1 MPDHDVDVPRFKPT
15 SIADFECLIGA
26 ERVDRI
32 LSKARQL
39 SDLRIVNV
47 SSTYY
52 GPFRPHGLRLIPET
66 WVTLGPCPVIAN
78 RPRS

>member
-15 SIADFECLIGA
+15 SIADYECLIGA

-47 SSTYY
+47 SSTHY
-52 GPFRPHGLRLIPET
+52 GGGVAEMLSSL
-66 WVTLGPCPVIAN
+66 TLLAN
-78 RPRS
+78 AAGIKTG